1 MNNKHIIHA
10 QDLSFDRS
18 GRNIFSSLN
27 FSLDKSESIIIK
39 GKNGSG
45 KTSLLRCIA
54 GFYPITSG
62 KILWYGEEVLPA
74 YYSEKPLISW
84 LGHFDAIKGSLTVR
98 ENLMFFIEIWSV
110 NINIFLKTVKLF
122 SFEKFL
128 DYPAS
133 WLSAGEKRRLSL
145 LRLSFCPAK
154 VWIMDEPTTYLDIE
168 NKKILISIMSKH
180 INSGGSIICATH
192 ENINLPNT
200 KEYSLG

>member
-1 MNNKHIIHA
+1 MINKHIIHA
-10 QDLSFDRS
+10 QNLSFDRS
-18 GRNIFSSLN
+18 GRNIFSSLSL
-27 FSLDKSESIIIK
+27 SLDSSESIIIK

-45 KTSLLRCIA
+45 KTSLLRCLA

-62 KILWYGEEVLPA
+62 KLLWYGEEILPA

-98 ENLMFFIEIWSV
+98 ENLMFFMKIWSV
-110 NINIFLKTVKLF
+110 NKNIFNEAVKVF
-122 SFEKFL
+122 SFGKFL
-128 DYPAS
+128 DCPAS

-154 VWIMDEPTTYLDIE
+154 IWFMDEPTTYLDME
-168 NKKILISIMSKH
+168 NKEILISIMSKH

-192 ENINLPNT
+192 ENFHLPNT
-200 KEYSLG
+200 KEYLLA

>member
-1 MNNKHIIHA
+1 LSNNHIISA
-10 QDLSFDRS
+10 QDLSFERS

-27 FSLDKSESIIIK
+27 FSLDTGESIIIK

-54 GFYPITSG
+54 GFYSITSG
-62 KILWYGEEVLPA
+62 KILWYGQEVLPA

-98 ENLMFFIEIWSV
+98 ENLTFFQQIWSV
-110 NINIFLKTVKLF
+110 NFNKFMSAVKIF
-122 SFEKFL
+122 SFEKYL
-128 DYPAS
+128 DFPAS

-154 VWIMDEPTTYLDIE
+154 VWILDEPSTYLDTE
-168 NKKILISIMSKH
+168 NREILISIMINH

-192 ENINLPNT
+192 ESFNLPNS
-200 KEYSLG
+200 KEYYLS

>member
-10 QDLSFDRS
+10 RDLSFDRS

-110 NINIFLKTVKLF
+110 NINIFLKAVKLF

>member
-1 MNNKHIIHA
+1 MTITNIIYA
-10 QDLSFDRS
+10 EDLTFERS

-27 FSLDKSESIIIK
+27 FSLDSSESIMIT

-62 KILWYGEEVLPA
+62 RLLWYGEKVLPA

-84 LGHFDAIKGSLTVR
+84 LGYFDAIKGSLTVR
-98 ENLMFFIEIWSV
+98 ENLSFFKDIWSV
-110 NINIFLKTVKLF
+110 DENTYKKSLQVF
-122 SFEKFL
+122 SFDKFL
-128 DYPAS
+128 DCPAS

-154 VWIMDEPTTYLDIE
+154 VWIMDEPSIYLDGE
-168 NKKILISIMSKH
+168 NKDILISIIREH
-180 INSGGSIICATH
+180 INEGGSVICATH
-192 ENINLPNT
+192 EKFDIPNV
-200 KEYSLG
+200 KEYSLS

>member
-1 MNNKHIIHA
+1 MINKHIIDA
-10 QDLSFDRS
+10 QNLSFDRS

-27 FSLDKSESIIIK
+27 FSLDSSESIIIK

-54 GFYPITSG
+54 GFYPITGG
-62 KILWYGEEVLPA
+62 KLLWYGEEILPA

-84 LGHFDAIKGSLTVR
+84 LGHFDAIKGTLTVR
-98 ENLMFFIEIWSV
+98 ENLMFFMEIWSV
-110 NINIFLKTVKLF
+110 NINIFLKAVKTF

-128 DYPAS
+128 DCPAS

-154 VWIMDEPTTYLDIE
+154 VWLMDEPTTYLDME

-192 ENINLPNT
+192 ENFHLPNT
-200 KEYSLG
+200 KEYLLG